1 MPPGNSSITKRDAQR
16 EATRQRIVETAV
28 ELLVSSG
35 VAATTSSAVQR
46 KAGLSRGALLHH
58 FPTHESLFAAT
69 VRRLVEIN
77 EEAVREAG
85 VVGLSA
91 DDPVAGAVRTL
102 CRVVDS
108 PSFAAELSLWA
119 AAATDP
125 LLRGVLRAEELASSH
140 DLHRVVDEVFGAE
153 LASHPRYPAAASL
166 TVVFLRGLAISRA
179 LTSSSRT
186 DRLVEEWAGVVRELL
201 GAKEPGQ
208 VAGVATESGGE

>member
-1 MPPGNSSITKRDAQR
+1 MTKRDAQR
-16 EATRQRIVETAV
+16 EATRRRIVETSV
-28 ELLVSSG
+28 ELLISTG

-77 EEAVREAG
+77 EEAVKEAALREAC
-85 VVGLSA
+85 A
-91 DDPVAGAVRTL
+91 DEPVAGAIRTL

-108 PSFAAELSLWA
+108 PSFTAELSLWA

-125 LLRGVLRAEELASSH
+125 VLREVLRTEEVVSSP
-140 DLHRVVDEVFGAE
+140 DLHRVVDEVFGTV

-179 LTSSSRT
+179 LTSSNRT
-186 DRLVEEWAGVVRELL
+186 DRLVEEWARVVREML
-201 GAKEPGQ
+201 GADGQEPA
-208 VAGVATESGGE
+208 AGAAIASGGE

>member
-1 MPPGNSSITKRDAQR
+1 MPPGNSKVTKRDLQR
-16 EATRQRIVETAV
+16 EATRRRIVETAV
-28 ELLVSSG
+28 ELLVSTG

-77 EEAVREAG
+77 EETVREAAAG
-85 VVGLSA
+85 EVFA
-91 DDPVAGAVRTL
+91 EDPVAGAVRTL

-108 PSFAAELSLWA
+108 PSFTAELSLWA

-125 LLRGVLRAEELASSH
+125 VLRGVLRAEELASSH

-153 LASHPRYPAAASL
+153 LASHPRYRAAASL
-166 TVVFLRGLAISRA
+166 TVVFLRGMAISRA

-186 DRLVEEWAGVVRELL
+186 DRLMEEWAGVVRELL
-201 GAKEPGQ
+201 GAKGPDQGS
-208 VAGVATESGGE
+208 GVATQSGGK

>member
-1 MPPGNSSITKRDAQR
+1 MPPGNSNLTKRDLQR

-77 EEAVREAG
+77 EETVREAG
-85 VVGLSA
+85 VGQLSA

-108 PSFAAELSLWA
+108 PSFTAELSLWA

-125 LLRGVLRAEELASSH
+125 VLRGVLRAEELASSH

-153 LASHPRYPAAASL
+153 LASHPRYPAVASL

-186 DRLVEEWAGVVRELL
+186 DRLMEEWAGVVREVL
-201 GAKEPGQ
+201 GAKEADP
-208 VAGVATESGGE
+208 ATGVDIESGGE